1 MFKGE
6 NMVEQWCVGS
16 IVFNN
21 IQDYKEW
28 LALDKQEKIKYNKR
42 NKKKVKEKRLRA
54 KNYVKV

>member
-1 MFKGE
+1 
-6 NMVEQWCVGS
+6 MVEQWCVGN